1 MKIENRKAHHEYS
14 ILQTFTCGI
23 VLQGS
28 EVKSLRAGKGN
39 ISDAYCCVSKGEI
52 WMKNSHISKFES
64 DRFTNHEEKRERK
77 LLLNKREIRKIEQ
90 ELQVQGITLIPLKIF
105 SNEHN
110 LLKLEIGI
118 CKGKK
123 LYDKRNDIKDRD
135 NKRELDRIKNLT
147 NYI

>member
-14 ILQTFTCGI
+14 ILQTFVCGI

-39 ISDAYCCVSKGEI
+39 ISDAYCYVSKGEV
-52 WMKNSHISKFES
+52 WMKGSHISKFES

-77 LLLNKREIRKIEQ
+77 LLLNRREIRKIEQ
-90 ELQVQGITLIPLKIF
+90 ELQVQGITLVPLKIF
-105 SNEHN
+105 TNEHN

-135 NKRELDRIKNLT
+135 NKRELNRIIKS
-147 NYI
+147 Y

>member
-1 MKIENRKAHHEYS
+1 MKIENRKAYHEYS
-14 ILQTFTCGI
+14 ILQTFVCGI

-135 NKRELDRIKNLT
+135 NKRELDRIKKS
-147 NYI
+147 Y

>member
-14 ILQTFTCGI
+14 ILQTFVCGI

-39 ISDAYCCVSKGEI
+39 ISDAYCYVLKGEI

-90 ELQVQGITLIPLKIF
+90 ELKVQGITLIPLKIF

-135 NKRELDRIKNLT
+135 NERELDRIKK
-147 NYI
+147 YY

>member
-14 ILQTFTCGI
+14 ILQTFVCGI

-28 EVKSLRAGKGN
+28 EVKSLRVGKGN
-39 ISDAYCCVSKGEI
+39 ISDAYCYVSKGEI

-90 ELQVQGITLIPLKIF
+90 ELQIQGITLIPLKIF

-135 NKRELDRIKNLT
+135 NKRELDRIKK
-147 NYI
+147 YY

>member
-14 ILQTFTCGI
+14 ILQTFVCGI

-135 NKRELDRIKNLT
+135 NKRELDRIKKS
-147 NYI
+147 Y